1 MWEKICRITEFLWGV
16 PLIVLM
22 IGVGL
27 YLTIGTGLFQITGI
41 GRWWKKTVGEIFG
54 KTSKPGSGGKGELT
68 PFQTIST
75 VLAGTVGSG
84 NIADMAVGFIVIPN
98 MIALLALSPKFFK
111 LLREYNLRY

>member
-1 MWEKICRITEFLWGV
+1 MWDKICNITEFLWGA

-27 YLTIGTGLFQITGI
+27 YLTTGTGVFQVAGI

-54 KTSKPGSGGKGELT
+54 GKRKSESSKNGELT

-75 VLAGTVGSG
+75 VLAGTVG
-84 NIADMAVGFIVIPN
+84 VGFLRRIRRGCPKDIPRKYQ
-98 MIALLALSPKFFK
+98 P
-111 LLREYNLRY
+111 

>member
-1 MWEKICRITEFLWGV
+1 MWDKICNITEFLWGA

-27 YLTIGTGLFQITGI
+27 YLTIGTGLFQIVGI

-54 KTSKPGSGGKGELT
+54 GKRKSESSKNGELT

-75 VLAGTVGSG
+75 VLAGTVG
-84 NIADMAVGFIVIPN
+84 VGFLRRIRRGCPKDIPRKYQ
-98 MIALLALSPKFFK
+98 P
-111 LLREYNLRY
+111 